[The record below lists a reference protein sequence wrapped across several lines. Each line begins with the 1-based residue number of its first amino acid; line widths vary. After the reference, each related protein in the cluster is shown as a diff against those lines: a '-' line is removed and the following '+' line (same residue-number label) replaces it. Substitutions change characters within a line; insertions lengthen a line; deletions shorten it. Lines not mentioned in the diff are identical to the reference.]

1 MSDEE
6 VEYEEEEVEEE
17 VEEGADE
24 VSEAAQEVAPPAE
37 KAEEPEAVEEGG
49 DEPPAEV
56 QESKPKQRA
65 PPPPPSE
72 PDPESMTEAE
82 QAMLAAKKRH
92 EEEEA
97 AKMQDYE
104 ERRRAELARVEEELI
119 LLKQKQ
125 EERRKQREQDE
136 REYQEHRRKEEERRR
151 QEEEER
157 KQKQAEVKL
166 RREEEKMKRQQMMA
180 GFGAVG
186 GVEKNFVIPEKGEG
200 GGGEKMTNLS
210 GQASKPRGM
219 SKEQQE
225 EAKRNYM
232 SIVNR
237 PVDVSNL
244 LPNDLKDKIKQLHAR
259 IVKLEGEKYD
269 LEKRHERQDYDLK
282 ELSQRQQQVARSQA
296 LKKGMDPVE
305 AENTKHPPKVSVASK
320 FDRQTDRRGY
330 GDRRNLFENP
340 VVKPAPPIV
349 HGSGRPPPEWGRKEI
364 EELEQIRKN
373 LEPPKYVE
381 QVKAEGDEARP
392 PVPVIPLQL
401 PASDENVA
409 PEPSSDAPPP
419 PPPKAKKG
427 KAKA

>member
-17 VEEGADE
+17 IEEGADE
-24 VSEAAQEVAPPAE
+24 VSEAAQEVAPPPAE
-37 KAEEPEAVEEGG
+37 KAEEPEAAEE
-49 DEPPAEV
+49 DEPPAET

-104 ERRRAELARVEEELI
+104 ERRRAELAKVEEELV

-151 QEEEER
+151 EEEEQR
-157 KQKQAEVKL
+157 KQQQAEVKR

-200 GGGEKMTNLS
+200 GGNEKMANLS
-210 GQASKPRGM
+210 GPASKPRGM

-282 ELSQRQQQVARSQA
+282 ELSERQKQVARNRA
-296 LKKGMDPVE
+296 LQKGMDPVE

-330 GDRRNLFENP
+330 GDRRELFENP
-340 VVKPAPPIV
+340 INKPPPSIV
-349 HGSGRPPPEWGRKEI
+349 HGSGRPPPEWGRKEF

-392 PVPVIPLQL
+392 PVPVIPMQI
-401 PASDENVA
+401 PAGESAA
-409 PEPSSDAPPP
+409 PEPVANEPPP